1 MEQKRRTS
9 IILYNLDFIY
19 STRKERM
26 GEATMNINYKRM
38 ESQHVDAVVK
48 LYIDYYN
55 TYEGGCWTYDKAY
68 KRLHQLMTIEDAL
81 CFIQIVDHVISGF
94 VMGYFKEFDDLTGY
108 YLEEIVV
115 AKQFQG
121 AHLGTH
127 FLNKL
132 EKTVKANGAS
142 FIELL
147 SVNDEMHAHFY
158 TKSGYK
164 NAENMIFKCKHFAD

>member
-1 MEQKRRTS
+1 M
-9 IILYNLDFIY
+9 
-19 STRKERM
+19 
-26 GEATMNINYKRM
+26 
-38 ESQHVDAVVK
+38 
-48 LYIDYYN
+48 
-55 TYEGGCWTYDKAY
+55 
-68 KRLHQLMTIEDAL
+68 
-81 CFIQIVDHVISGF
+81 
-94 VMGYFKEFDDLTGY
+94 TGY

-115 AKQFQG
+115 VKQFQG

>member
-1 MEQKRRTS
+1 
-9 IILYNLDFIY
+9 
-19 STRKERM
+19 
-26 GEATMNINYKRM
+26 MNINYKRM

-81 CFIQIVDHVISGF
+81 CFIQMVDHVISGF

-115 AKQFQG
+115 VKQFQG

-158 TKSGYK
+158 TKNGYK